1 MSRAGRHSAAR
12 QRGVAFILVLWV
24 IALMSILL
32 GSFAV
37 IARTENLQARHL
49 FDATAARYAAEAGIH
64 RAIYEMRN
72 PDPLTRWVADGR
84 PYEFDFDDAQIE
96 LRMTDDSGKIDINV
110 ADALLLKALFQSS
123 GIDEQRAEELA
134 DAIIDWR
141 DPDDLTGP
149 HGAEESEYKSAGL
162 KYAPRNAPFE
172 TVSEVQQVL
181 GMDYDVY
188 HSIEKAI
195 TLYSGRTQP
204 SPGYA
209 PLEVLRAMPGMTEEQ
224 AQMILAQRQ
233 ALPPGSPPSGLM
245 MPDGTPVVAEG
256 GGLTYSIESR
266 ATLPNGSSTRLDA
279 TIRLGGQGVGGRPFV
294 VLRWR
299 DGEDQ

>member
-1 MSRAGRHSAAR
+1 MNTTRH
-12 QRGVAFILVLWV
+12 QHGVAFILVLWV

-49 FDATAARYAAEAGIH
+49 FETTAARYAAEAGIH
-64 RAIYEMRN
+64 RAVYELRN
-72 PDPLTRWVADGR
+72 PDPMTRWVADGR
-84 PYEFDFDDAQIE
+84 PYEFDFDGAAIE
-96 LRMTDDSGKIDINV
+96 LRMTDDSGKVDINV
-110 ADALLLKALFQSS
+110 VDVIMLRTLLNGA
-123 GIDEQRAEELA
+123 GIEAKRAEELA
-134 DAIIDWR
+134 EAIIDWR
-141 DPDDLTGP
+141 DPDDLASP
-149 HGAEESEYKSAGL
+149 HGAEEADYKSAGL

-181 GMDYDVY
+181 GMDYDTY
-188 HSIEKAI
+188 RLIEKGL
-195 TLYSGRTQP
+195 TLYSGRNQP
-204 SPGYA
+204 SPAYA
-209 PLEVLRAMPGMTEEQ
+209 PLEVLRSFAGMTEEQ
-224 AQMILAQRQ
+224 AQMLLTQRQ
-233 ALPPGSPPSGLM
+233 AIPPGTPSNLV
-245 MPDGTPVVAEG
+245 MPDGTPIVAEG

>member
-1 MSRAGRHSAAR
+1 MSAAR
-12 QRGVAFILVLWV
+12 HQRGVAFILVLWV

-49 FDATAARYAAEAGIH
+49 FDTTTARYAAEAGLH
-64 RAIYEMRN
+64 RAVYELRN

-84 PYEFDFDDAQIE
+84 PYEFEFDGAAIE
-96 LRMTDDSGKIDINV
+96 LRMTDDSGKVDLNV
-110 ADALLLKALFQSS
+110 VDVIMLKTLLNGA
-123 GIDEQRAEELA
+123 GIETQRAEELA
-134 DAIIDWR
+134 EAIVDWR
-141 DPDDLTGP
+141 DPDDLASP
-149 HGAEESEYKSAGL
+149 HGAEEAEYKSAGL

-181 GMDYDVY
+181 GMDYDTY
-188 HSIEKAI
+188 HLIEKGL
-195 TLYSGRTQP
+195 TLYSGRNQP
-204 SPGYA
+204 SPAYA
-209 PLEVLRAMPGMTEEQ
+209 PLEVLRAFAGMTEEQ
-224 AQMILAQRQ
+224 AQMLLTQRQ
-233 ALPPGSPPSGLM
+233 AVPPGMPSNLM
-245 MPDGTPVVAEG
+245 MPDGTPIVAEG
-256 GGLTYSIESR
+256 GGLTYSVESR

>member
-1 MSRAGRHSAAR
+1 MSRQGH

-64 RAIYEMRN
+64 RAAYELRN

-84 PYEFDFDDAQIE
+84 PYEFEFDGNRIE
-96 LRMTDDSGKIDINV
+96 LRMTDDSGKVDINV
-110 ADALLLKALFQSS
+110 ADSVMLKALFQASD
-123 GIDEQRAEELA
+123 IEEMRAEQLA
-134 DAIIDWR
+134 DAIVDWR
-141 DPDDLTGP
+141 DPDDLVSP
-149 HGAEESEYKSAGL
+149 QGAEESEYKSADL
-162 KYAPRNAPFE
+162 KYSPRNAPFE

-181 GMDYDVY
+181 GMDYDTY
-188 HSIEKAI
+188 HRVEKAL
-195 TLYSGRTQP
+195 TLYSGRNQP
-204 SPGYA
+204 AAAYA
-209 PLEVLRAMPGMTEEQ
+209 PIEVLRALPGMTEEQ
-224 AQMILAQRQ
+224 AQMFLTQRQ
-233 ALPPGSPPSGLM
+233 AVGPGMPYNMTL
-245 MPDGTPVVAEG
+245 PDGTAVMAEG

>member
-1 MSRAGRHSAAR
+1 MMHPVR

-64 RAIYEMRN
+64 RAVYELRN
-72 PDPLTRWVADGR
+72 PDPFSRWVADGR
-84 PYEFDFDDAQIE
+84 PYEFELDGIRIE
-96 LRMTDDSGKIDINV
+96 LRLTDDSGKIDINV
-110 ADALLLKALFQSS
+110 TDALMLKALFQSS
-123 GIDEQRAEELA
+123 GIEERRAEELA

-141 DPDDLTGP
+141 DPDDLAGP
-149 HGAEESEYKSAGL
+149 HGAEESDYKAAGL

-172 TVSEVQQVL
+172 TVSEIQQVL
-181 GMDYDVY
+181 GMDYDTY
-188 HSIEKAI
+188 HLIEKGI
-195 TLYSGRTQP
+195 TLYSGRSQP
-204 SPGYA
+204 SFAYA
-209 PLEVLRAMPGMTEEQ
+209 PLEVLRTLPGMTEEL
-224 AQMILAQRQ
+224 AQMMISQRQ
-233 ALPPGSPPSGLM
+233 AVPPGMPYNMTL
-245 MPDGTPVVAEG
+245 PDGTPVMAEG

-266 ATLPNGSSTRLDA
+266 ATLPNGASTRLDA